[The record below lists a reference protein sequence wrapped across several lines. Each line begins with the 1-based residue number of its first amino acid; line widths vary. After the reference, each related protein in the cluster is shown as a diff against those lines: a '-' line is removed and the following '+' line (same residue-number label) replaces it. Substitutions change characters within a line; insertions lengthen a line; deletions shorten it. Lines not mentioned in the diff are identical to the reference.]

1 MYWESIQCQDSAC
14 AGHRLSD
21 VTDTVRYQ
29 SLMSLWELIRH
40 KTPVSLWN
48 RITLTASDRRTNLQ
62 YLRTSKP
69 RIKLTTDSWR
79 QQSII
84 DWNKLPLAARTQ
96 LCKNKF
102 RSSART
108 WDANNVPIRAGI
120 RLFFTR
126 RLSQI
131 SIRRLDVWYR
141 FSLCLDRTHG
151 RKNCNYL

>member
-1 MYWESIQCQDSAC
+1 MKGESIIISNSIPSNYILPAC
-14 AGHRLSD
+14 AKRLAALKCIGRAFSVRTRHVLATGFSD

-102 RSSART
+102 RSSAWT

-120 RLFFTR
+120 RLFLR
-126 RLSQI
+126 
-131 SIRRLDVWYR
+131 DV
-141 FSLCLDRTHG
+141 
-151 RKNCNYL
+151 

>member
-1 MYWESIQCQDSAC
+1 MYRESIQYQDLAC
-14 AGHRLSD
+14 ACHRLSD

-48 RITLTASDRRTNLQ
+48 RIMLTASDRRTNLQ

-108 WDANNVPIRAGI
+108 WNANNVPIRAGI
-120 RLFFTR
+120 RLFLR
-126 RLSQI
+126 
-131 SIRRLDVWYR
+131 DV
-141 FSLCLDRTHG
+141 
-151 RKNCNYL
+151 